1 MSDESDA
8 DEVFLKHNKEKVW
21 PTDSKYHEMSGG
33 EESINLDLSEVEE
46 GTAVEIQLWDYD
58 TWTPNDKLGVF
69 RMVVDG
75 RGGPFTSDLIR
86 EKGSGAKYS
95 LEWEVH

>member
-8 DEVFLKHNKEKVW
+8 DEVFLMLNKNKIW
-21 PTDSKYHEMSGG
+21 PTDSKYIGMAGG
-33 EESINLDLSEVEE
+33 EEVVNVDLLELEE
-46 GTAVEIQLWDYD
+46 GASLELELWDYD
-58 TWTPNDKLGVF
+58 TWTPNDKLGSF
-69 RMVVDG
+69 KMVIDG
-75 RGGPFTSDLIR
+75 RGGPFTSDLMK